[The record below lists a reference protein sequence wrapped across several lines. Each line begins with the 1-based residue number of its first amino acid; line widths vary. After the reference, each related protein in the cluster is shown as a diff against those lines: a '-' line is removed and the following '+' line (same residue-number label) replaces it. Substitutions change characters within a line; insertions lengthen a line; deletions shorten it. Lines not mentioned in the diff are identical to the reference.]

1 MSTLYTQIATSLGS
15 VFVTSENGSLTRIFL
30 DGSRR
35 TPSVGSDWL
44 REDRDPLLSSAVRQI
59 SEYLEGRRQAFD
71 LPVNPVGTPFQKQV
85 WNVLQRIPYGKT
97 ISYRD
102 VARLLGKN
110 DRYLRAVGSAI
121 ARNPLMLIVPCHRV
135 IGSDGSLTGY
145 AGGLDRKKDLLER
158 ERHASA
164 EKNLP
169 SP

>member
-1 MSTLYTQIATSLGS
+1 MDDTPTKNVPSKRA
-15 VFVTSENGSLTRIFL
+15 
-30 DGSRR
+30 SR
-35 TPSVGSDWL
+35 
-44 REDRDPLLSSAVRQI
+44 
-59 SEYLEGRRQAFD
+59 EGRRQAFD

-158 ERHASA
+158 ERHASP
-164 EKNLP
+164 EKNLA

>member
-15 VFVTSENGSLTRIFL
+15 VFVTAENGSLTRIFL

-35 TPSVGSDWL
+35 APAVGSDWI
-44 REDRDPLLSSAVRQI
+44 REDRDPLLSSAACQI
-59 SEYLEGRRQAFD
+59 AEYLKGRRQAFD

-158 ERHASA
+158 ERHASP
-164 EKNLP
+164 EKSLP